1 MCILVCPTRNSNLV
15 FFTEPAG
22 TEVGCNQPRPQIA
35 TQPSSAQK
43 VIQVRKELNC
53 CLLMTVLRLVVL
65 VSAVLA
71 LWLASVIYEQ
81 RRGTQAHQ
89 SSEFCYVNPLE
100 RSGNFRTITATR
112 VTKDL
117 VTKYADFG
125 QPFVVSGA
133 TRGWAANSK
142 WNHSYFVEVFN
153 GSELFSSTFATERN
167 PHFSVSRSATQNVYY
182 GIFLNERTLADL
194 VAGDYRYPEF
204 IPAEWRVT
212 GPT

>member
-1 MCILVCPTRNSNLV
+1 MP
-15 FFTEPAG
+15 
-22 TEVGCNQPRPQIA
+22 
-35 TQPSSAQK
+35 
-43 VIQVRKELNC
+43 
-53 CLLMTVLRLVVL
+53 VLHLAVL
-65 VSAVLA
+65 VTAVLG

-81 RRGTQAHQ
+81 RKGSQAHQ

-100 RSGNFRTITATR
+100 RSGNFRTKIIAVTR

-117 VTKYADFG
+117 VTKYANFG
-125 QPFVVSGA
+125 QPFVVSG
-133 TRGWAANSK
+133 TTEGWAANSK
-142 WNHSYFVEVFN
+142 WNHSYFEEIFN

-167 PHFSVSRSATQNVYY
+167 PHFSVSRSTTQNVYY

-212 GPT
+212 GQT

>member
-1 MCILVCPTRNSNLV
+1 M
-15 FFTEPAG
+15 
-22 TEVGCNQPRPQIA
+22 
-35 TQPSSAQK
+35 
-43 VIQVRKELNC
+43 
-53 CLLMTVLRLVVL
+53 LMTALHFAVL
-65 VSAVLA
+65 VTAVLA
-71 LWLASVIYEQ
+71 LWLASVIYER
-81 RRGTQAHQ
+81 RRGSQPNQ

-112 VTKDL
+112 VTKAL

-142 WNHSYFVEVFN
+142 WNHSYFEEVFN
-153 GSELFSSTFATERN
+153 GSQLFSSTFATERN

-204 IPAEWRVT
+204 IPTEWRVT
-212 GPT
+212 GLT

>member
-1 MCILVCPTRNSNLV
+1 MCILVCPTRNSSLL
-15 FFTEPAG
+15 FFTEPAR
-22 TEVGCNQPRPQIA
+22 TEVQGGGNSAPPTNCNP
-35 TQPSSAQK
+35 AQLRSK
-43 VIQVRKELNC
+43 GVKYC
-53 CLLMTVLRLVVL
+53 CLLMTALHFAVL
-65 VSAVLA
+65 VTAVLA
-71 LWLASVIYEQ
+71 LWLASVIYER
-81 RRGTQAHQ
+81 RRGSQPNQ

-142 WNHSYFVEVFN
+142 WNHSYFEEVFN
-153 GSELFSSTFATERN
+153 GSQLFSSTFATERN

-212 GPT
+212 GLT